1 MRLLEDQHGT
11 RCDKKAMCLSCSL
24 CRGHFSPRC
33 RAAVP
38 AGKNW
43 IWLALICLDLADGWV
58 LWNEQGWRKV
68 FSPGAMAPLL
78 SQCHCLLPPALKWWK
93 HSVIHC
99 HQVTPNATALCY
111 GSWGPR
117 MDGLGHHLSHTPP
130 SLREHTVGCSPGV
143 QDAPCVLSP
152 SSALSTLR
160 RCHRGEIVPAA
171 HWDTALAPPQA
182 CARISTMG
190 KISIPSPPPA
200 LPWISQS
207 HEVWNNFF
215 FPFIIQMP
223 C

>member
-99 HQVTPNATALCY
+99 HQVTPNATAPLPAMVPGDHRWMGWGITSHIPPLPWGTHCGMLTRGTGCPLC
-111 GSWGPR
+111 PVPQ
-117 MDGLGHHLSHTPP
+117 LS
-130 SLREHTVGCSPGV
+130 SLHPQEVSQRWNSSCCPLRHSPGT
-143 QDAPCVLSP
+143 
-152 SSALSTLR
+152 SSSLCKNKHDGKDFHPLSTS
-160 RCHRGEIVPAA
+160 
-171 HWDTALAPPQA
+171 
-182 CARISTMG
+182 STTLNF
-190 KISIPSPPPA
+190 SITWS
-200 LPWISQS
+200 
-207 HEVWNNFF
+207 VK
-215 FPFIIQMP
+215 
-223 C
+223 

>member
-1 MRLLEDQHGT
+1 
-11 RCDKKAMCLSCSL
+11 MCLSCSL

-99 HQVTPNATALCY
+99 HQVTPNATALLPAMVP
-111 GSWGPR
+111 GNDRWTGWGIT
-117 MDGLGHHLSHTPP
+117 SHTAPLPWGDVLRDAHQGYRMPP
-130 SLREHTVGCSPGV
+130 VSCPPAL
-143 QDAPCVLSP
+143 
-152 SSALSTLR
+152 LSTLR
-160 RCHRGEIVPAA
+160 RCHRAELVPAA

-182 CARISTMG
+182 CARASMMG

-200 LPWISQS
+200 VPWIFQS

-215 FPFIIQMP
+215 SFYNPNALLKKQTHFLPFLVKGV
-223 C
+223 